1 MKNNNKLALILSF
14 IIFFGVLMSSV
25 IVYFSYNRSISDNT
39 RSIAELSATNIYS
52 EINNELT
59 KPIYVALT
67 MANDTFVKDWLNNEG
82 SAEPQNIIDYL
93 EGIQVKYEYSSV
105 FLVSDTTLDYYRHTG
120 FHKTISLSDD
130 HDVWYFDFVDSDLI
144 YALDVDVDQANNTLT
159 IFVNAK
165 IFDDSN
171 ELIAVIGV
179 GVEMNYIQEMIGSF
193 ETQYELEAFLIN
205 PSGIIQSHSN
215 TEFIETRNIFLEEQY
230 EKHEDLLKSSLTDM
244 IVVHDD
250 SKYIISRYVDELDWY
265 IIVIKDTNVFIGF
278 FRDYFITSF
287 IILIMILISVYYLVN
302 KTIKAYQDKVFK
314 LAKTDYLTN
323 LDNRRGFDMKFLDL
337 KNLHKQDVYIYM
349 IDIDEFKLINDQ
361 YGHGIGD
368 SILKQVAQIIS
379 TQVSPY
385 GIVSRWGGD
394 EFAGIFLGEE
404 KILVEKLK
412 ATTSMIEQD
421 ENLSQ
426 YHISISIGY
435 TASSFEETADAA
447 IKRVDQALYDSK
459 AKGGHCITKK

>member
-1 MKNNNKLALILSF
+1 MKNNNKLALIISL
-14 IIFFGVLMSSV
+14 IIFLGVFTSSV
-25 IVYFSYNRSISDNT
+25 IVYFSYNKSISDNT

-82 SAEPQNIIDYL
+82 SAEPQDIIDYL

-120 FHKTISLSDD
+120 FHKTVSLSDD

-171 ELIAVIGV
+171 ELMAVIGV

-205 PSGIIQSHSN
+205 PSGIIQSHTN
-215 TEFIETRNIFLEEQY
+215 TEFIEIRDIFLEEQY
-230 EKHEDLLKSSLTDM
+230 KKHEDLLKSSLTDM

-265 IIVIKDTNVFIGF
+265 IIVIKDTNVFMGF

-287 IILIMILISVYYLVN
+287 ITLIIILVSVYYLVN
-302 KTIKAYQDKVFK
+302 KTIKTYQDKVFK
-314 LAKTDYLTN
+314 LAKTDYLTS
-323 LDNRRGFDMKFLDL
+323 LDNRRGFDMKYIDL
-337 KNLHKQDVYIYM
+337 KSHHKQDIYIYM

-379 TQVSPY
+379 NQVGPY

-404 KILVEKLK
+404 KVLVEELM
-412 ATTSMIEQD
+412 AAMSNIEQD
-421 ENLSQ
+421 KDLSQ

-435 TASSFEETADAA
+435 TISSDEETADAA